1 MLFFTFT
8 KKEEVDEMPLNARK
22 HKGFQLVM
30 NDCSGKEMNQIE
42 DANRCMLIRIGDFQL
57 VPVC

>member
-1 MLFFTFT
+1 
-8 KKEEVDEMPLNARK
+8 MPLNARK

-30 NDCSGKEMNQIE
+30 NDCSGKEMNQIG
-42 DANRCMLIRIGDFQL
+42 DANRGMLIRIGDFQL